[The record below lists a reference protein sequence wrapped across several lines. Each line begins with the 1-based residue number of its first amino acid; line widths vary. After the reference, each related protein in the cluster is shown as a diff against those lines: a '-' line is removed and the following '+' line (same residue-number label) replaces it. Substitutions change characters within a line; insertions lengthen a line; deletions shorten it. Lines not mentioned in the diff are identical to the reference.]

1 MKYLKAFKYR
11 IYPNKQQEEYFSKTF
26 GCVRFIYNR
35 MLNDKIE
42 YYNEFKETLNN
53 TPAQYKDEF
62 PWLKEVDSLA
72 LANAQMNLQT
82 AFKNF
87 FKNKGKVGFPKF
99 KSKKNYKDS
108 YTTNCQ
114 KGNIYISE
122 DNKYICLPKIK
133 LVRIKLH
140 RQLPQDNIIKSVTIS
155 KTKSGKYYISI
166 LCEYE
171 LNIQEKQLNIENS
184 IGLDYS
190 SHDFYINNNG
200 NKPEY
205 PRYYRLMQEKLA
217 KQQRKLSKMKLYSN
231 NYEKQRVKVAKISE
245 KIANQRL
252 DFQHKLSTQL
262 VNDYDYIFVEDI
274 NLQGLSQCLKLGKST
289 MDNSFGQFRQL
300 LQYKM
305 FERGKIFYKIGR
317 FEPTSQTCSECGC
330 KHSITKDLSIRKWIC
345 PDCGAEL
352 DRDINAAKNIRK
364 SGMLAF
370 S

>member
-122 DNKYICLPKIK
+122 DNKYVCLPKIK

-140 RQLPQDNIIKSVTIS
+140 RQLPQNSIIKSVTIS

-171 LNIQEKQLNIENS
+171 LNIQEKQLSVENS

-190 SHDFYINNNG
+190 SHDFYVDNNG
-200 NKPEY
+200 NKANY
-205 PRYYRLMQEKLA
+205 PKYYRLMQEKLA
-217 KQQRKLSKMKLYSN
+217 KEQRKLSKMKLHSN

-245 KIANQRL
+245 RIANQRL
-252 DFQHKLSTQL
+252 DFQHKLSTKL
-262 VNDYDYIFVEDI
+262 ANTYDYVFVEDI
-274 NLQGLSQCLKLGKST
+274 NIQAISRCLRLGKST

-305 FERGKIFYKIGR
+305 FERGKIFHKIGR

-364 SGMLAF
+364 SGILNF